1 MRKLALSDEIL
12 LTVEKPARYIGGEYG
27 ERDLVWNKFNYCIC
41 FPDVYEVGMSNLGIR
56 IVEESLMQVDGVTVD
71 RAFTPWEDFGN
82 ALRENKIPLY
92 SLGLKKPLKDFD
104 MLGFSLQF
112 ELSYTEVLRMLDLA
126 NIPLLSCERDESY
139 PIIQG
144 GGPCAFNPEPIAD
157 FFDLFVIG
165 DGEEVMQEIA
175 KLKLKYDSK
184 AEFLQAVSTLDGVY
198 VPSLMQVNYGD
209 NRLISGF
216 SGKTRV
222 KKAVCRDLDS
232 AVFPNSMTVG
242 NIEAVFDRAVIE
254 VMRGCPRGCRFC
266 QAGFLY
272 RPIRFR
278 SVETL
283 KKQAISLIENTGFD
297 ELSLNSLSTGDYPCL
312 LELLKEL
319 KKSLPKTQ
327 IALPSLRVDSFSE
340 EFTTQSRKSSL
351 TFAPEAGTQR
361 LRDVINKDVTEDEI
375 ERCILRAI
383 ETGIT
388 SIKLYFMMGLPTET
402 DEDLDGI
409 VNVVYK
415 IRELYSKNRK
425 MSKSLRISVSCSTFI
440 PKPFTPFQWERQIT
454 KDEFEQKIARLKEKL
469 FVKGVNFSW
478 NNFEVSEL
486 EAVLA
491 RGDRKLSKVIL
502 SAYRSGAHLDA
513 WSEFFKPEIWDS
525 ALKEH
530 GLSASDYTREHK
542 TDEILA
548 WDFVDNIVTKDY
560 LLKEKEKAYSRT
572 VTGSCFNGCKGCGL
586 QKEYRCKL

>member
-1 MRKLALSDEIL
+1 MVLDEIL
-12 LTVEKPARYIGGEYG
+12 KTVEKPARYIGGEYG

-92 SLGLKKPLKDFD
+92 SLGLKKPLRDFD

-175 KLKLKYDSK
+175 KLKLKYNSK
-184 AEFLQAVSTLDGVY
+184 AEFLQEVSTLDGVY

-216 SGKTRV
+216 LGKTRV

-440 PKPFTPFQWERQIT
+440 PKPFTPFQWERQIS

-469 FVKGVNFSW
+469 FIKGVNFSW

-491 RGDRKLSKVIL
+491 RGDRRLSKVIL

>member
-1 MRKLALSDEIL
+1 MVLDEIL
-12 LTVEKPARYIGGEYG
+12 KTVEKPARYIGGEYG

-126 NIPLLSCERDESY
+126 NIPLLSCDRDESY

>member
-1 MRKLALSDEIL
+1 MVLDEIL
-12 LTVEKPARYIGGEYG
+12 KTVEKPARYIGGEYG

-409 VNVVYK
+409 VSVVYK

-542 TDEILA
+542 TSEILA

>member
-1 MRKLALSDEIL
+1 MVLDEIL
-12 LTVEKPARYIGGEYG
+12 KTVEKPARYIGGEYG

-41 FPDVYEVGMSNLGIR
+41 FPDIYEVGMSNLGIR
-56 IVEESLMQVDGVTVD
+56 IVEESLMQVDGVMVD

-126 NIPLLSCERDESY
+126 NIPLLSSERDESY

-222 KKAVCRDLDS
+222 KKAVCRDLES

-409 VNVVYK
+409 VSVVYK

-491 RGDRKLSKVIL
+491 RGDRRLSKVIL

>member
-1 MRKLALSDEIL
+1 MVLDEIL
-12 LTVEKPARYIGGEYG
+12 KTVEKPARYIGGEYG
-27 ERDLVWNKFNYCIC
+27 ERDLVWNKFNCCIC

-126 NIPLLSCERDESY
+126 NIPLLSCDRDESY

-209 NRLISGF
+209 NRLISGV

-491 RGDRKLSKVIL
+491 RGDRRLSKVIL

>member
-1 MRKLALSDEIL
+1 
-12 LTVEKPARYIGGEYG
+12 
-27 ERDLVWNKFNYCIC
+27 
-41 FPDVYEVGMSNLGIR
+41 
-56 IVEESLMQVDGVTVD
+56 
-71 RAFTPWEDFGN
+71 
-82 ALRENKIPLY
+82 
-92 SLGLKKPLKDFD
+92 
-104 MLGFSLQF
+104 
-112 ELSYTEVLRMLDLA
+112 
-126 NIPLLSCERDESY
+126 
-139 PIIQG
+139 
-144 GGPCAFNPEPIAD
+144 
-157 FFDLFVIG
+157 
-165 DGEEVMQEIA
+165 
-175 KLKLKYDSK
+175 
-184 AEFLQAVSTLDGVY
+184 
-198 VPSLMQVNYGD
+198 
-209 NRLISGF
+209 
-216 SGKTRV
+216 
-222 KKAVCRDLDS
+222 
-232 AVFPNSMTVG
+232 
-242 NIEAVFDRAVIE
+242 
-254 VMRGCPRGCRFC
+254 
-266 QAGFLY
+266 
-272 RPIRFR
+272 
-278 SVETL
+278 
-283 KKQAISLIENTGFD
+283 
-297 ELSLNSLSTGDYPCL
+297 
-312 LELLKEL
+312 
-319 KKSLPKTQ
+319 
-327 IALPSLRVDSFSE
+327 
-340 EFTTQSRKSSL
+340 
-351 TFAPEAGTQR
+351 
-361 LRDVINKDVTEDEI
+361 
-375 ERCILRAI
+375 
-383 ETGIT
+383 
-388 SIKLYFMMGLPTET
+388 MMGLPTET

>member
-1 MRKLALSDEIL
+1 MVLDEIL
-12 LTVEKPARYIGGEYG
+12 KTVEKPARYIGGEYG
-27 ERDLVWNKFNYCIC
+27 ERNLVWNKFNYCIC

-126 NIPLLSCERDESY
+126 NIPLLSSERDESY

-297 ELSLNSLSTGDYPCL
+297 EISLNSLSTGDYPCL

-469 FVKGVNFSW
+469 FIKGVNFSW

-491 RGDRKLSKVIL
+491 RGDRRLSKVIL

-542 TDEILA
+542 TSEILA

-586 QKEYRCKL
+586 QKEYRCKV

>member
-1 MRKLALSDEIL
+1 MVLDEIL
-12 LTVEKPARYIGGEYG
+12 KTVEKPARYIGGEYG

-126 NIPLLSCERDESY
+126 NIPLLSCDRDESY

-266 QAGFLY
+266 QAGF
-272 RPIRFR
+272 FR
-278 SVETL
+278 
-283 KKQAISLIENTGFD
+283 
-297 ELSLNSLSTGDYPCL
+297 LNGNGNIFHT
-312 LELLKEL
+312 
-319 KKSLPKTQ
+319 
-327 IALPSLRVDSFSE
+327 IAL
-340 EFTTQSRKSSL
+340 
-351 TFAPEAGTQR
+351 FA
-361 LRDVINKDVTEDEI
+361 N
-375 ERCILRAI
+375 
-383 ETGIT
+383 
-388 SIKLYFMMGLPTET
+388 
-402 DEDLDGI
+402 
-409 VNVVYK
+409 
-415 IRELYSKNRK
+415 
-425 MSKSLRISVSCSTFI
+425 
-440 PKPFTPFQWERQIT
+440 
-454 KDEFEQKIARLKEKL
+454 
-469 FVKGVNFSW
+469 
-478 NNFEVSEL
+478 
-486 EAVLA
+486 
-491 RGDRKLSKVIL
+491 
-502 SAYRSGAHLDA
+502 
-513 WSEFFKPEIWDS
+513 
-525 ALKEH
+525 
-530 GLSASDYTREHK
+530 
-542 TDEILA
+542 
-548 WDFVDNIVTKDY
+548 
-560 LLKEKEKAYSRT
+560 
-572 VTGSCFNGCKGCGL
+572 
-586 QKEYRCKL
+586 

>member
-1 MRKLALSDEIL
+1 MVLDEIL
-12 LTVEKPARYIGGEYG
+12 KTVEKPARYIGGEYG

-71 RAFTPWEDFGN
+71 RAFTPWEDFGS

-216 SGKTRV
+216 LGKTRV

>member
-1 MRKLALSDEIL
+1 MVLDEIL
-12 LTVEKPARYIGGEYG
+12 KTVEKPARYIGGEYG

-126 NIPLLSCERDESY
+126 NIPLLSCDRDESY

-184 AEFLQAVSTLDGVY
+184 AEFLQAASTLDGVY

-209 NRLISGF
+209 NRLISEF
-216 SGKTRV
+216 LGKTRV

-361 LRDVINKDVTEDEI
+361 LRDVINKDVTDDEI

-491 RGDRKLSKVIL
+491 RGDRRLSKVIL

>member
-1 MRKLALSDEIL
+1 MVLDEIL
-12 LTVEKPARYIGGEYG
+12 KTVEKPARYIGGEYG

-126 NIPLLSCERDESY
+126 NIPLLSCDRDESY

-297 ELSLNSLSTGDYPCL
+297 EISLNSLSTGDYPCL
-312 LELLKEL
+312 LELLKKL

-327 IALPSLRVDSFSE
+327 VALPSLRVDSFSE

-469 FVKGVNFSW
+469 FIKGVNFSW

-542 TDEILA
+542 TSEILA

-560 LLKEKEKAYSRT
+560 LLKEKEKAHSRT

-586 QKEYRCKL
+586 QKEYRCKV

>member
-1 MRKLALSDEIL
+1 MVLDEIL
-12 LTVEKPARYIGGEYG
+12 KTVEKPARYIGGEYG

-175 KLKLKYDSK
+175 KLKLKYNSK

>member
-1 MRKLALSDEIL
+1 MVLDEIL
-12 LTVEKPARYIGGEYG
+12 KTVEKPARYIGGEYG

-126 NIPLLSCERDESY
+126 NIPLLSSERDESY

-175 KLKLKYDSK
+175 KLKLKYNSK

-440 PKPFTPFQWERQIT
+440 PKPFTPFQWERQIS